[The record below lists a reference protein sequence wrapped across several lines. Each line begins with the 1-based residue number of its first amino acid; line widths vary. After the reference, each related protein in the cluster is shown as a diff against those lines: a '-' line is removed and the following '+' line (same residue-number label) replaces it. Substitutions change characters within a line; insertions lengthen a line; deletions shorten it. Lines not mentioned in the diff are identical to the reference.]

1 MVITRAVDL
10 QAATDSRIR
19 FVRRKSAEFVAEF
32 RPPKSA
38 NKIRIFE

>member
-19 FVRRKSAEFVAEF
+19 FVRRKSAE
-32 RPPKSA
+32 
-38 NKIRIFE
+38 IFG